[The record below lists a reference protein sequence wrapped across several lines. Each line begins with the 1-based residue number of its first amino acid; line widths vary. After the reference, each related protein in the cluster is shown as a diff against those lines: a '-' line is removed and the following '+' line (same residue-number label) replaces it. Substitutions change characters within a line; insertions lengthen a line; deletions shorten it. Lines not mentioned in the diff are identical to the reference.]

1 MHGQQQIIDALN
13 TLLANELS
21 AMDQYFIHSRM
32 YKDWGLNK
40 LFERIDHEVE
50 DEKGHAS
57 LIIERIL
64 FLEGTP
70 DMVTRDG
77 LQIGKDVPSMLQND
91 LNVEYAVGALLKK
104 TIALCEAQQDFVTR
118 AMLQQ
123 LLDDTE
129 NDHAK
134 WLEQQL
140 RQIKMFGLQNYLQS
154 QLYAFRVAVADGCC
168 HLLKPIFRTTHPCH
182 RFANAFGNS
191 YD

>member
-104 TIALCEAQQDFVTR
+104 TMALCETQQDYVTR
-118 AMLQQ
+118 TMLQQ

-154 QLYAFRVAVADGCC
+154 QL
-168 HLLKPIFRTTHPCH
+168 
-182 RFANAFGNS
+182 
-191 YD
+191 